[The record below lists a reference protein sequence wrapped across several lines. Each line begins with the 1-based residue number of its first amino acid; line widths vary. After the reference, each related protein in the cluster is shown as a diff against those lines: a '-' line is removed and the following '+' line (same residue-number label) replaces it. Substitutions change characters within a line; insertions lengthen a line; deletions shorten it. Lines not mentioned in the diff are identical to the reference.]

1 MDSQP
6 YVVESATFQAPLER
20 SIGADFIQPIF
31 FASSTSIEQ
40 VDMLKRWNTPVS
52 VGRGNLIVFGP
63 GAGSST
69 ISENTIDKLDLTRR
83 KVLTHFLRNEVAS
96 VTDELLKPIRARV
109 ETAYNVDAA
118 AVLDAEQSRIALR
131 VVVDVVEDYIK
142 ANDFWSLNETLSM
155 VDPSKLRKI
164 TNVAFLRSSYR
175 VRDKLSNWVALY
187 NRTWVH
193 LLDTDQDPARAL
205 RGLART
211 KVAKLA

>member
-1 MDSQP
+1 MDNQP
-6 YVVESATFQAPLER
+6 YVVESATYCAPLER
-20 SIGADFIQPIF
+20 SIGADFNQPIF

-40 VDMLKRWNTPVS
+40 VDMLKRWNAPVA
-52 VGRGNLIVFGP
+52 VGRGSLIVFED
-63 GAGSST
+63 GAGSPV
-69 ISENTIDKLDLTRR
+69 ISENTIDKLELTRR
-83 KVLTHFLRNEVAS
+83 KVLTSILRNEVAP
-96 VTDELLKPIRARV
+96 VADELLKPVRERV
-109 ETAYNVDAA
+109 ETVYNVDAA
-118 AVLDAEQSRIALR
+118 AVLDAEQSRVALR

-164 TNVAFLRSSYR
+164 TNVAFLRSSFR

-187 NRTWVH
+187 NRSWMH
-193 LLDTDQDPARAL
+193 LLDTDQDPAHAL

>member
-20 SIGADFIQPIF
+20 SYGADFNRPIF

-40 VDMLKRWNTPVS
+40 VDMLKRWTAPVA
-52 VGRGNLIVFGP
+52 VGHGNLIVFGS
-63 GAGSST
+63 GTGSPA
-69 ISENTIDKLDLTRR
+69 ISENTIDKLELTRR
-83 KVLTHFLRNEVAS
+83 KVLTQILRNEVAP
-96 VTDELLKPIRARV
+96 VTGELLRPIRERV
-109 ETAYNVDAA
+109 ETVYNVDAA

-142 ANDFWSLNETLSM
+142 ADDFWSLNETLSM
-155 VDPSKLRKI
+155 VEPSKLRKI
-164 TNVAFLRSSYR
+164 TNVAFLRSSFR

-187 NRTWVH
+187 NRTWMH
-193 LLDTDQDPARAL
+193 LLETDQDPAHAL